1 MHLPILGSNQAAG
14 LLAQARSM
22 PFSFFSCDTAR
33 CSAGRQ
39 GLFALPAESFPLLL
53 FCSRHLRQRQTGAN
67 MPWHVNGYIGA
78 MTMATE
84 YQRVTGAVM
93 VADDAYRVLR
103 VNPAFTELTGFPAA
117 LLAGSP
123 SADLYLRQSD
133 QDHAIER
140 AALDAEAI
148 WSGQVSLKKADG
160 SIIKVMQTTVATTI
174 EDEGRC
180 HYIHIIEPLDSA
192 SGSYD
197 QNTHLPD
204 RRMFKE
210 ILTQELENAKRKHFQ
225 IGVLFIDV
233 DNFKV
238 INDSLG
244 YVKGDQL
251 LGEMAQRLK
260 KLLRGNDLIAS
271 VGGNRFAVLLT
282 DLVHAEDATIVIM
295 KLMHALESGFDIDG
309 QDVVITVSIGI
320 VIFPGDGDDSEELLH
335 HAEHSMYSVKA
346 DGGNNYQFFKASIQ
360 SSAVNRLSLESEMR
374 KAIERRE
381 FVLHYQPQ
389 INTISGHVI
398 GMEALIRWQHPE
410 RGMVAPFHFI
420 QIAEETGMIVSIGDW
435 VMHEACRQTKAWHD
449 AGLIDLKVAVNLS
462 ARQFSDRH
470 LLDRIAQ
477 VLAVSRLDPAYL
489 ELEITESMV
498 MRDIENTIA
507 LLEKIAA
514 MGPSLSIDD
523 FGTGYSSLSYLKRFP
538 INKLKI
544 DKSFIDDVIISD
556 DDAKIVEA
564 IIGLSHNLK
573 LNVICEGVEDAD
585 QFGWLQERQC
595 NEIQGYYFSKP
606 LPAAEFEAFV
616 RSRNACF

>member
-1 MHLPILGSNQAAG
+1 M
-14 LLAQARSM
+14 
-22 PFSFFSCDTAR
+22 
-33 CSAGRQ
+33 
-39 GLFALPAESFPLLL
+39 
-53 FCSRHLRQRQTGAN
+53 
-67 MPWHVNGYIGA
+67 
-78 MTMATE
+78 
-84 YQRVTGAVM
+84 VT
-93 VADDAYRVLR
+93 DDACRIMR

-117 LLAGSP
+117 QLTGSC
-123 SADLYLRQSD
+123 SDDLYLLPPD
-133 QDHAIER
+133 QDHVIGR
-140 AALDAEAI
+140 DALESEAT
-148 WSGQVSLKKADG
+148 WSGRVSLKKADG
-160 SIIKVMQTTVATTI
+160 GIINVLQTTVATTI
-174 EDEGRC
+174 VDEGRC
-180 HYIHIIEPLDSA
+180 HYIHIITPLDSTA
-192 SGSYD
+192 GSYD
-197 QNTHLPD
+197 QNTRLPD

-251 LGEMAQRLK
+251 LCGMAQRLK

-271 VGGNRFAVLLT
+271 AGGNRFAVLLT

-295 KLMHALESGFDIDG
+295 KLMQALESGFDIDDH
-309 QDVVITVSIGI
+309 DVVLTVSIGI
-320 VIFPGDGDDSEELLH
+320 VIFPGDGDDSEELLQ
-335 HAEHSMYSVKA
+335 HAEQSMYSVKG

-360 SSAVNRLSLESEMR
+360 NSAVNRLSLESEMR

-398 GMEALIRWQHPE
+398 GMESLIRWQHPE
-410 RGMVAPFHFI
+410 RGLVAPFHFI
-420 QIAEETGMIVSIGDW
+420 RVAEETGMIVPIGDW
-435 VMHEACRQTKAWHD
+435 VMHEACRQTRAWHD
-449 AGLIDLKVAVNLS
+449 AGLSDLKVAVNLS
-462 ARQFSDRH
+462 ARQFSDRL

-477 VLAVSRLDPAYL
+477 ALAASGLDPAFL
-489 ELEITESMV
+489 DLEITESMV
-498 MRDIENTIA
+498 MKDIGNTIA

-544 DKSFIDDVIISD
+544 DKSFIDDVISSD
-556 DDAKIVEA
+556 DDARIVEA

-573 LNVICEGVEDAD
+573 LNVICEGVEDAE

-606 LPAAEFEAFV
+606 LPADEFEAFV
-616 RSRNACF
+616 RKRNSCF